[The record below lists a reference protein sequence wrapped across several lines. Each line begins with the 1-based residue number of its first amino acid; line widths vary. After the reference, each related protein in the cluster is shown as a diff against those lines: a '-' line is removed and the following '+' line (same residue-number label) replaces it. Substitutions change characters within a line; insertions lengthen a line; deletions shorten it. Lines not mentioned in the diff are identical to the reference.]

1 MVKKMKMM
9 MKMMN
14 RVSCAVAI
22 FGVLTVC
29 LPSNAAAQNMSKSAS
44 VAKELVQVM
53 ESKKLDSIAA
63 KIATPEGHYAA
74 ALYFPNVQL
83 LVISGHYSAPQ
94 LMDPRLTAKQ
104 YRDTYMELS
113 GTVTPDTKVFVQDM
127 GEPGLTMRKQDNM
140 YDTWTRAGK
149 VVMFDGDNDKQK
161 ISDAEYAKTFAAAD
175 EEYARILGALLA
187 EAKK

>member
-1 MVKKMKMM
+1 MKNT
-9 MKMMN
+9 MN
-14 RVSCAVAI
+14 RAFFCVAI
-22 FGVLTVC
+22 AGLLAVS
-29 LPSNAAAQNMSKSAS
+29 LPSSAFAQAGSKSAA
-44 VAKELVQVM
+44 VAKELTQVL
-53 ESKKLDSIAA
+53 EAKKLDSIAA
-63 KIATPEGHYAA
+63 KLPTGDGNYAA

-94 LMDPRLTAKQ
+94 LMDPRLAAKQ

-127 GEPGLTMRKQDNM
+127 GEPGLTSRKQDNL

-161 ISDAEYAKTFAAAD
+161 ISDAEYAKAFSAAD
-175 EEYARILGALLA
+175 EEYAQILSALLA

>member
-1 MVKKMKMM
+1 
-9 MKMMN
+9 MMN
-14 RVSCAVAI
+14 RTCFPVAI
-22 FGVLTVC
+22 AGLMLAVLPLT
-29 LPSNAAAQNMSKSAS
+29 AAAQTSKSAAI
-44 VAKELVQVM
+44 AKELVQVM
-53 ESKKLDSIAA
+53 DAKKLDSIAA
-63 KIATPEGHYAA
+63 KTPTGEGQYAA

-94 LMDPRLTAKQ
+94 LMEPRLAAKQ

-113 GTVTPDTKVFVQDM
+113 GTVTPDTKIFVQDM
-127 GEPGLTMRKQDNM
+127 GEPGLSSKKQENM

-175 EEYARILGALLA
+175 EEYTKILSALLA